1 MPHIQRKTN
10 IPGIT
15 APIIAVLFLLQL
27 TYLSAA
33 PQAEPWPLW
42 EAHNPESTVQI
53 DHSDW
58 KDFLAAY
65 LVTGHSS
72 GVHRLRYADVST
84 SDRQALQQYI
94 NRLSDTAVSSLNRDE
109 QIAFWTNLYNA
120 VTIELILAHYPVDS
134 IRDIKISGPVFNRHP
149 WDAHL
154 VRVEGVDLSLNDIE
168 HRIMR
173 PIWQDPRIHYA
184 VNCASIGCPNLFPE
198 PFTGADW
205 NEQYDTAARNFIR
218 HPRAVSFSN
227 GVPELSSIYTWYE
240 DDFGGNSAGVIN
252 HLLEYAE
259 GSLRN
264 ELQAYAD
271 NGYRGRIRYSYD
283 WNLNEP

>member
-1 MPHIQRKTN
+1 MRSVSF
-10 IPGIT
+10 
-15 APIIAVLFLLQL
+15 IIVLFLSQILQIA
-27 TYLSAA
+27 AA

-42 EAHNPESTVQI
+42 EEHNPESTTRL
-53 DHSDW
+53 DHGLW
-58 KDFLAAY
+58 ADFLESY
-65 LVTGHSS
+65 LITDHNS
-72 GVHRLRYADVST
+72 GVHRLPYAEVSQADLHALKEYISYLSEVRV
-84 SDRQALQQYI
+84 SD
-94 NRLSDTAVSSLNRDE
+94 LNRDE
-109 QIAFWTNLYNA
+109 QMAFWTNLYNA
-120 VTIELILAHYPVDS
+120 VTVDLILEYYPVQS

-154 VRVEGVDLSLNDIE
+154 VRIEGVDLSLNDIE

-198 PFTGADW
+198 PFTGEHW
-205 NEQYDTAARNFIR
+205 NQQYDQAAREFIH
-218 HPRAVSFSN
+218 HPRAVSFRN
-227 GVPELSSIYTWYE
+227 GVPELSSIFTWYE
-240 DDFGGNSAGVIN
+240 DDFGGNSAGVIS

-259 GSLRN
+259 GNLKD

-271 NGYRGRIRYSYD
+271 GGYRGRIRYSYD